1 MIILCIMAFKFPEAE
16 MTRVDLIRMVL
27 SLLILALI
35 AWLDFQPQKI
45 CQNGV
50 LIKTGFIS
58 WNMIKRVEPVA
69 EMDDTI
75 VIRLYKPRLGDNKFN
90 LYCLPGM
97 GNMVES
103 YINQHIT
110 QK

>member
-1 MIILCIMAFKFPEAE
+1 MMNFRLPD
-16 MTRVDLIRMVL
+16 TDLGWNNLFSLVL
-27 SLLILALI
+27 SVFILVQI
-35 AWLDFQPQKI
+35 AWFDFQPQKI
-45 CQNGV
+45 CENGI

-58 WNMIKRVEPVA
+58 WNMIRKVETVA

-75 VIRLYKPRLGDNKFN
+75 VIRLYKSRLGDNKFN

-97 GNMVES
+97 GNMVEG
-103 YINQHIT
+103 YINQHIG